1 MRCVGAAFIIVPV
14 LPRVY
19 PIVDTATLAASGMDP
34 VEFAGALLDGGA
46 GLLQFRHKGAYSA
59 ERFEQLHGV
68 AALCRDAGAQ
78 LIVNDR
84 ADVAAILDA
93 GLHIGQDDLAPEVA
107 RGVIGTALLGLS
119 INGVEQMRAAA
130 REPVDY
136 VALGPIFATSSKP
149 DADAAVGLEV
159 LRACRALTARPLV
172 AIGGITL
179 ANAAQVL
186 EAGADSVAV
195 IRGLLPSN
203 SDGAAPRLRDVRARM
218 EEWIRCVGA

>member
-1 MRCVGAAFIIVPV
+1 VPV

-34 VEFAGALLDGGA
+34 VEFAAALLDGGA
-46 GLLQFRHKGAYSA
+46 RLLQFRHKGAYSA

-119 INGVEQMRAAA
+119 TNGVEQMRAAA

-149 DADAAVGLEV
+149 DADAAVGLAV

-179 ANAAQVL
+179 ENAAQVL
-186 EAGADSVAV
+186 EAGADSVCV

-203 SDGAAPRLRDVRARM
+203 SDGAALRLRDVRARV
-218 EEWIRCVGA
+218 EEWIRCVGP

>member
-1 MRCVGAAFIIVPV
+1 M

-34 VEFAGALLDGGA
+34 VEFAAALLDGGA
-46 GLLQFRHKGAYSA
+46 RWLQFRHKGAYTA
-59 ERFEQLHGV
+59 ERFEQLHSV

-84 ADVAAILDA
+84 ADLAAILDA
-93 GLHIGQDDLAPEVA
+93 GVHVGQGDLAPEVA
-107 RGVIGTALLGLS
+107 RGVIGAALLGLS
-119 INGVEQMRAAA
+119 TNGVEQMRAAA

-136 VALGPIFATSSKP
+136 VALGPIFATGSKL
-149 DADAAVGLEV
+149 DAGAAAGLAV

-179 ANAAQVL
+179 ENATQVL
-186 EAGADSVAV
+186 EAGADAVAV
-195 IRGLLPSN
+195 IRGLMPASGA
-203 SDGAAPRLRDVRARM
+203 GAAPRPADVRARM
-218 EEWIRCVGA
+218 EEWIRRVGA

>member
-1 MRCVGAAFIIVPV
+1 M

-34 VEFAGALLDGGA
+34 VEFAAALLDGGA
-46 GLLQFRHKGAYSA
+46 RWLQFRHKGAYTA
-59 ERFEQLHGV
+59 ERFEQLHSV

-84 ADVAAILDA
+84 ADLAAILDA
-93 GLHIGQDDLAPEVA
+93 GVHVGQGDLAPEVA
-107 RGVIGTALLGLS
+107 RGVIGAALLGLS
-119 INGVEQMRAAA
+119 TNGVEQMRAAA

-136 VALGPIFATSSKP
+136 VVLGPIFATSSKL
-149 DADAAVGLEV
+149 DAGAAAGLAV

-179 ANAAQVL
+179 ENATQVL
-186 EAGADSVAV
+186 EAGADAVAV
-195 IRGLLPSN
+195 IRGLMPASGA
-203 SDGAAPRLRDVRARM
+203 GAAPRPADVRARM
-218 EEWIRCVGA
+218 EEWIRRVGA

>member
-1 MRCVGAAFIIVPV
+1 
-14 LPRVY
+14 
-19 PIVDTATLAASGMDP
+19 MDP

>member
-1 MRCVGAAFIIVPV
+1 MPV

-19 PIVDTATLAASGMDP
+19 PIVDTATLTLVGMDT
-34 VEFAGALLDGGA
+34 VEFAAALLDGGA
-46 GLLQFRHKGAYSA
+46 RLLQFRHKGVYSA

-84 ADVAAILDA
+84 ADLAAILDA
-93 GLHIGQDDLAPEVA
+93 GLHVGQGDLAPEVA
-107 RGVIGTALLGLS
+107 RGVIGAALLGLS
-119 INGVEQMRAAA
+119 TNGVEEMRAAA

-179 ANAAQVL
+179 ENAAQVL

-195 IRGLLPSN
+195 IRGLLPESGA
-203 SDGAAPRLRDVRARM
+203 GAAPRLADVRARM
-218 EEWIRCVGA
+218 EEWIRHIGS

>member
-1 MRCVGAAFIIVPV
+1 VPV

-19 PIVDTATLAASGMDP
+19 PIVDTATLASCGMDP
-34 VEFAGALLDGGA
+34 VEFAAALVDGGA
-46 GLLQFRHKGAYSA
+46 RWLQFRHKGAYTA
-59 ERFEQLHGV
+59 ERFEQLHSV

-84 ADVAAILDA
+84 ADLAAILDA
-93 GLHIGQDDLAPEVA
+93 GLHVGQGDLSPAQA

-119 INGVEQMRAAA
+119 TNGVEQMRAAA

-179 ANAAQVL
+179 VNATEVL

-195 IRGLLPSN
+195 IRGLLAES
-203 SDGAAPRLRDVRARM
+203 SAGAAPRLRDARARM
-218 EEWIRCVGA
+218 EEWIRRVGA

>member
-1 MRCVGAAFIIVPV
+1 MGAAFIIVPV

-34 VEFAGALLDGGA
+34 VEFAAALLDGGA
-46 GLLQFRHKGAYSA
+46 RLLQFRHKGAYSA

-119 INGVEQMRAAA
+119 TNGVEQMRAAA

-149 DADAAVGLEV
+149 DADAAVGLAV

-179 ANAAQVL
+179 ENAAQVL
-186 EAGADSVAV
+186 EAGADSVCV

-203 SDGAAPRLRDVRARM
+203 SDGAALRLRDVRARV
-218 EEWIRCVGA
+218 EEWIRCVGP

>member
-34 VEFAGALLDGGA
+34 VEFAAALLDGGA
-46 GLLQFRHKGAYSA
+46 RLLQFRHKGAYSA

-119 INGVEQMRAAA
+119 TNGVEQMRAAA

-149 DADAAVGLEV
+149 DADAAVGLAV

-179 ANAAQVL
+179 ENAAQVL
-186 EAGADSVAV
+186 EAGADSVCV

-203 SDGAAPRLRDVRARM
+203 SDGAALRLRDVRARV
-218 EEWIRCVGA
+218 EEWIRCVGP

>member
-1 MRCVGAAFIIVPV
+1 M

-19 PIVDTATLAASGMDP
+19 PIVDTATLAACGLDAG
-34 VEFAGALLDGGA
+34 EFAVALLDGGA
-46 GLLQFRHKGAYSA
+46 RLLQFRHKGAYSA
-59 ERFEQLHGV
+59 ERFEELHRV

-84 ADVAAILDA
+84 ADLAAILDA
-93 GLHIGQDDLAPEVA
+93 GLHVGQGDLSPDVA

-119 INGVEQMRAAA
+119 TNGVEQMRAAA

-159 LRACRALTARPLV
+159 LKACRALTARPLV
-172 AIGGITL
+172 AIGGITIE
-179 ANAAQVL
+179 NAAQVL
-186 EAGADSVAV
+186 EAGADAVAV
-195 IRGLLPSN
+195 IRGLLPEL
-203 SDGAAPRLRDVRARM
+203 SDGAAPRSRDVRARM
-218 EEWIRCVGA
+218 EEWIRNIGT